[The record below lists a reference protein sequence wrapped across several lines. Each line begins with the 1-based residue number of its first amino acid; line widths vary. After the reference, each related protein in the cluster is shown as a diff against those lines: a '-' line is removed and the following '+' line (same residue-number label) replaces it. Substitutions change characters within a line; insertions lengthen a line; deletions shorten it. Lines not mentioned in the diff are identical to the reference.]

1 VAWKSLGAFP
11 QDNVSAHVEQ
21 GKEQKRFQRVLKAGL
36 FCSILT
42 LEDRNRGGVFAE
54 KLNGGNTMDES
65 DVYKAKE
72 AVQTAMKNGSI
83 KLVVI
88 IGVVLAGIVLLNP
101 WAQIGAGERGIVL
114 NFGAV
119 QQNVM
124 GEGLHFRIPIMQKV
138 VPMDVKVQKATTD
151 AAAASSDLQDVSS
164 TVAINYHIIPD
175 KAHVVYQS
183 IGIHFK
189 ERIIDPAVQEVV
201 KAVTAKYT
209 AEELITKRPAVS
221 DAMKVTLTERLML
234 HNIAVD
240 AFSIVGFS
248 FSKIF
253 MEAIESKQTAEQ
265 LALKA
270 KRDLDRIK
278 IEAEQ
283 KITAAQAEAE
293 SLRLQRANI
302 SLDLIELR
310 KVEANL
316 RAIDKW
322 NGILPQ
328 VTGGGAVPFIGVG
341 DLQKR

>member
-1 VAWKSLGAFP
+1 
-11 QDNVSAHVEQ
+11 
-21 GKEQKRFQRVLKAGL
+21 
-36 FCSILT
+36 
-42 LEDRNRGGVFAE
+42 
-54 KLNGGNTMDES
+54 MDER
-65 DVYKAKE
+65 DVYRAKE
-72 AVQTAMKNGSI
+72 AMHSAMQQAPM

-88 IGVVLAGIVLLNP
+88 IGAILVFILFLHP
-101 WAQIGAGERGIVL
+101 WVQVGAGERGVVL

-119 QQNVM
+119 QKTVL
-124 GEGLHFRIPIMQKV
+124 GEGLHFRVPVMQRV
-138 VPMDVKVQKATTD
+138 ALMDVKVQKSETN

-175 KAHVVYQS
+175 RANVVYQTL
-183 IGIHFK
+183 GTEFK

-201 KAVTAKYT
+201 KAVTARYT

-221 DAMKVTLTERLML
+221 NEMKVNLTERLL
-234 HNIAVD
+234 AHNMAVD

-270 KRDLDRIK
+270 RRDLERVK

-283 KITAAQAEAE
+283 KVTAAKAEAE
-293 SLRLQRANI
+293 ALKLQKENI
-302 SLDLIELR
+302 SADLIELR
-310 KVEANL
+310 RIEANL
-316 RAIDKW
+316 KAIDKW

-328 VTGGGAVPFIGVG
+328 VTGSGAVPFIGVG
-341 DLQKR
+341 EIQKR

>member
-1 VAWKSLGAFP
+1 
-11 QDNVSAHVEQ
+11 
-21 GKEQKRFQRVLKAGL
+21 
-36 FCSILT
+36 
-42 LEDRNRGGVFAE
+42 
-54 KLNGGNTMDES
+54 MDER

-72 AVQTAMKNGSI
+72 AVDSVLRKVPVMI
-83 KLVVI
+83 PVI
-88 IGVVLAGIVLLNP
+88 IGIILVILLFFRP
-101 WAQIGAGERGIVL
+101 FVQIGAGERGVVL

-119 QQNVM
+119 QDTVLD
-124 GEGLHFRIPIMQKV
+124 EGLHFRVPIMQSIV
-138 VPMDVKVQKATTD
+138 AVDVKVQKSESE

-164 TVAINYHIIPD
+164 KVALNYHIIPD
-175 KAHVVYQS
+175 KANVVYQT
-183 IGIHFK
+183 IGIAFK
-189 ERIIDPAVQEVV
+189 ERIIDPAVHEVV

-221 DAMKVTLTERLML
+221 DAMKTALTERLL
-234 HNIAVD
+234 IHNIAVD

-270 KRDLDRIK
+270 RRDLDRIK

-283 KITAAQAEAE
+283 KITAAKAEAE

-302 SLDLIELR
+302 STDLIELR
-310 KVEANL
+310 KIEANL
-316 RAIDKW
+316 KAIEKW

-328 VTGGGAVPFIGVG
+328 VTGAGAVPFIGVG
-341 DLQKR
+341 EPVKTK

>member
-1 VAWKSLGAFP
+1 
-11 QDNVSAHVEQ
+11 
-21 GKEQKRFQRVLKAGL
+21 
-36 FCSILT
+36 
-42 LEDRNRGGVFAE
+42 
-54 KLNGGNTMDES
+54 MDER

-72 AVQTAMKNGSI
+72 AMQSAMKKGPMR
-83 KLVVI
+83 VAVI
-88 IGVVLAGIVLLNP
+88 IGAILLFLLILRP
-101 WAQIGAGERGIVL
+101 WVQIGAGERGIVL

-119 QQNVM
+119 QKDAL
-124 GEGLHFRIPIMQKV
+124 GEGLHFRVPIMQDI
-138 VPMDVKVQKATTD
+138 VPMDVKVQKSLTN
-151 AAAASSDLQDVSS
+151 AAASSSDLQEVSS
-164 TVAINYHIIPD
+164 EVALNYHIVPD
-175 KAHVVYQS
+175 KANIVYQS
-183 IGIHFK
+183 IGIQFK

-201 KAVTAKYT
+201 KAVTAKYS

-221 DAMKVTLTERLML
+221 EAMRANLAERLL
-234 HNIAVD
+234 AHNIAVD

-283 KITAAQAEAE
+283 KITAARAEAE

-302 SLDLIELR
+302 STDLIELR
-310 KVEANL
+310 KIEANL
-316 RAIDKW
+316 KAIDKW

-341 DLQKR
+341 ETQKSSIKR

>member
-1 VAWKSLGAFP
+1 
-11 QDNVSAHVEQ
+11 
-21 GKEQKRFQRVLKAGL
+21 
-36 FCSILT
+36 
-42 LEDRNRGGVFAE
+42 
-54 KLNGGNTMDES
+54 MDERYV
-65 DVYKAKE
+65 DGAKE
-72 AVQTAMKNGSI
+72 AMQSAMKKGPMRRA
-83 KLVVI
+83 LI
-88 IGVVLAGIVLLNP
+88 IGAILVFFLFLKP
-101 WAQIGAGERGIVL
+101 WIQIGAGERGIVL

-119 QQNVM
+119 QENVL
-124 GEGLHFRIPIMQKV
+124 GEGLHFRIPIMQKIV
-138 VPMDVKVQKATTD
+138 RMDVKVQKSLTD
-151 AAAASSDLQDVSS
+151 AAASSSDLQEVSS
-164 TVAINYHIIPD
+164 NVALNYHIIPD
-175 KAHVVYQS
+175 KANLVYQT
-183 IGIHFK
+183 IGIYFK

-201 KAVTAKYT
+201 KAVTARYT

-221 DAMKVTLTERLML
+221 EAMRTNLAERLVV

-283 KITAAQAEAE
+283 KITAARAEAE

-302 SLDLIELR
+302 SPDLIELR
-310 KVEANL
+310 KIEANL

-328 VTGGGAVPFIGVG
+328 VTGGGAVPFIGIG
-341 DLQKR
+341 EIQKR

>member
-1 VAWKSLGAFP
+1 
-11 QDNVSAHVEQ
+11 
-21 GKEQKRFQRVLKAGL
+21 
-36 FCSILT
+36 
-42 LEDRNRGGVFAE
+42 
-54 KLNGGNTMDES
+54 MDER

-72 AVQTAMKNGSI
+72 AVDSVLRKVPVMI
-83 KLVVI
+83 PVI
-88 IGVVLAGIVLLNP
+88 IGIIIVILMFFRP
-101 WAQIGAGERGIVL
+101 FVQIGAGERGVVL

-119 QQNVM
+119 QDTVLD
-124 GEGLHFRIPIMQKV
+124 EGLHFRVPIMQSIV
-138 VPMDVKVQKATTD
+138 AVDVKVQKSESE

-164 TVAINYHIIPD
+164 KVALNYHIIPD
-175 KAHVVYQS
+175 KANVVYQT
-183 IGIHFK
+183 IGIAFK
-189 ERIIDPAVQEVV
+189 ERIIDPAVHEVV

-221 DAMKVTLTERLML
+221 DAMKTALTERLII

-270 KRDLDRIK
+270 RRDLDRIK

-283 KITAAQAEAE
+283 KITAARAEAE

-302 SLDLIELR
+302 STDLIELR
-310 KVEANL
+310 KIEANL
-316 RAIDKW
+316 KAIEKW

-328 VTGGGAVPFIGVG
+328 VTGAGAVPFIGLG
-341 DLQKR
+341 DVQKNSRGILWLDMSC

>member
-1 VAWKSLGAFP
+1 
-11 QDNVSAHVEQ
+11 
-21 GKEQKRFQRVLKAGL
+21 
-36 FCSILT
+36 
-42 LEDRNRGGVFAE
+42 
-54 KLNGGNTMDES
+54 MDER

-72 AVQTAMKNGSI
+72 AVDSVLRRVPV
-83 KLVVI
+83 LVPVI
-88 IGVVLAGIVLLNP
+88 IGIIIVILMFFRP
-101 WAQIGAGERGIVL
+101 FVQIGAGERGVVL

-119 QQNVM
+119 QDVVLN
-124 GEGLHFRIPIMQKV
+124 EGLHFRVPIMQDV
-138 VPMDVKVQKATTD
+138 IPVDVKVQKSESE

-164 TVAINYHIIPD
+164 KVALNYHIIPD
-175 KAHVVYQS
+175 KANVVYQT
-183 IGIHFK
+183 IGISFK
-189 ERIIDPAVQEVV
+189 ERIIDPAVHEVV

-221 DAMKVTLTERLML
+221 DAMKTALTERLMI

-283 KITAAQAEAE
+283 KITAAKAEAE

-302 SLDLIELR
+302 STDLIELR
-310 KVEANL
+310 KIEANL
-316 RAIDKW
+316 KAIEKW
-322 NGILPQ
+322 NGIMPQ
-328 VTGGGAVPFIGVG
+328 VTGAGAVPFIGVG
-341 DLQKR
+341 EQVKTK